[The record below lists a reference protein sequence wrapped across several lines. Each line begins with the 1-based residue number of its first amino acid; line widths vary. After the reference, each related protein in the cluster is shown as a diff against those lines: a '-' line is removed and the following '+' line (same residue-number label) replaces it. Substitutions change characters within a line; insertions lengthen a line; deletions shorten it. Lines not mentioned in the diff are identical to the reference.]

1 MAYLGPRLA
10 PSRIFV
16 PGVSAFRLLGT
27 VGMANMGLAMSRSPL
42 ERLDFDNVALK
53 KLPVDSSEE
62 PGVRQ
67 VKGACFSRVKPQPLT
82 KPRFVA
88 VSHEALAL
96 LGLSGEEVMNDP
108 LGPEYLSG
116 SRVMPGSQPA
126 AHCYCGHQFG
136 QFAGQLGDGAACY
149 LGEVKVPAGQDPELL
164 RENPSGRWE
173 IQVKGAGSTPYSRQ
187 ADGRKVL
194 RSSIRE
200 FLCSEVMYFLGVPT
214 TRAGSVVTSNS
225 RVIRDVYYSGNPRH
239 ERCSVVVRIAPTFL
253 RFGSF
258 EIFKRADEHTGR
270 QGPSYGRDEIRGQ
283 MMDYVI
289 ETFYPDIQR
298 NHPERVERNV
308 AFFREVMLRTAR
320 LVAQWQCV
328 GFCHGVLNTDNMSIL
343 GLTLDY
349 GPYGFMDRFDPDFIC
364 NASDNS
370 GRYSYQAQPA
380 ICRWNLVKLAEAL
393 APELPPDRAEAVMD
407 DYLDLYN
414 GFYLESMRKKL
425 GLLKKDEPEDELLI
439 TELLQTMHNTGSDF
453 TNTFRSLSQI
463 SCPTEGESEGEE
475 ELVRKATDLLL
486 EQRASLEEL
495 KAANKPA
502 MDPRELAMLLS
513 MAQSNPALFQMISD
527 RTSIARQLDRLSK
540 LKDLM
545 ETSQEELKTQQAE
558 EWSRW
563 ITRYRKRLARELQ
576 GQSDVRAAQEE
587 RVRVMDSTNPRVVLR
602 NYIAQ
607 NAIEA
612 AENGDF
618 SEAQRVLKV
627 LEKPFSLQ
635 PGLELPA
642 WVGGGGGGGGE
653 ATKRGERD
661 EGEDQQ
667 QEAASTST
675 ARNPVPYDSR
685 PPAWAHEICV
695 T

>member
-1 MAYLGPRLA
+1 MIRLFCTA
-10 PSRIFV
+10 S
-16 PGVSAFRLLGT
+16 
-27 VGMANMGLAMSRSPL
+27 MNDMGLAMSRSPL
-42 ERLDFDNVALK
+42 ERLHFDNVVLR
-53 KLPVDSSEE
+53 KLPLDTSDE

-67 VKGACFSRVKPQPLT
+67 VKGACFSRVKPQPVT

-116 SRVMPGSQPA
+116 SKVMPGSEPA

-136 QFAGQLGDGAACY
+136 HFAGQLGDGAACY
-149 LGEVKVPAGQDPELL
+149 LGEVLAPPGQDPALL

-173 IQVKGAGSTPYSRQ
+173 IQVKGAGLTPYSRQ

-200 FLCSEVMYFLGVPT
+200 FLCSEVMFFLGIPT
-214 TRAGSVVTSNS
+214 TRAGSVVTSDS
-225 RVIRDVYYSGNPRH
+225 KVVRDVYYSGHPRH
-239 ERCSVVVRIAPTFL
+239 ERCSVVLRIAPTFL

-258 EIFKRADEHTGR
+258 EIFKAPDEETGR
-270 QGPSYGRDEIRGQ
+270 RGPSYGLDEIRSQ

-289 ETFYPDIQR
+289 EMFYPEIQQ
-298 NHPERVERNV
+298 NYPDRVERNV

-393 APELPPDRAEAVMD
+393 APELPPDRAEAVID
-407 DYLDLYN
+407 EYLGLYN
-414 GFYLESMRKKL
+414 GFYLENMRKKL

-439 TELLQTMHNTGSDF
+439 TDLMQTMHNTGADF
-453 TNTFRSLSQI
+453 TNTFRSLSHI
-463 SCPTEGESEGEE
+463 PCPTGGESEGEE
-475 ELVRKATDLLL
+475 DVVKKATELLL
-486 EQRASLEEL
+486 EQCASLEEL
-495 KAANKPA
+495 KAANKPT

-513 MAQSNPALFQMISD
+513 MAQSNPGLFQMISD
-527 RTSIARQLDRLSK
+527 RATIARQLDRLSK

-545 ETSQEELKTQQAE
+545 ETSQEELKTKQAG

-563 ITRYRKRLARELQ
+563 ITRYRKRLARELE
-576 GQSDVRAAQEE
+576 GQSDVQAAQEE
-587 RVRVMDSTNPRVVLR
+587 RVRVMDSTNPRVILR

-618 SEAQRVLKV
+618 SEVQRVLKV
-627 LEKPFSLQ
+627 LEKPFSFQ
-635 PGLELPA
+635 PGLELPT
-642 WVGGGGGGGGE
+642 WVGGGKVTE
-653 ATKRGERD
+653 QGERD
-661 EGEDQQ
+661 EGEEQQ
-667 QEAASTST
+667 PEAASTST
-675 ARNPVPYDSR
+675 ARNPVPYDSK
-685 PPAWAHEICV
+685 PPAWANEICV

>member
-1 MAYLGPRLA
+1 MAYLRPRLG

-16 PGVSAFRLLGT
+16 PLRLLAT
-27 VGMANMGLAMSRSPL
+27 AGMADMGLVTSRSPL
-42 ERLDFDNVALK
+42 ERLDFDNVALRR
-53 KLPVDSSEE
+53 LPLDPSEE
-62 PGVRQ
+62 PGARA
-67 VKGACFSRVKPQPLT
+67 VKGACFSRVRPQPLAA
-82 KPRFVA
+82 PRFVA
-88 VSHEALAL
+88 VSRDALAL
-96 LGLSGEEVMNDP
+96 LGLNGEEVARDP
-108 LGPEYLSG
+108 LAPEYLSG
-116 SRVMPGSQPA
+116 SRIMPGSEPA

-149 LGEVKVPAGQDPELL
+149 LGEVKVPPGQDPELL

-173 IQVKGAGSTPYSRQ
+173 MQVKGAGLTPYSRQ

-200 FLCSEVMYFLGVPT
+200 FLCSEVMHFLGVPT
-214 TRAGSVVTSNS
+214 TRAACVVTSDT
-225 RVIRDVYYSGNPRH
+225 RVVRDVYYSGNPRN
-239 ERCSVVVRIAPTFL
+239 ERCSAVVRIAPTFL

-258 EIFKRADEHTGR
+258 EIFKQADEHTGR

-289 ETFYPDIQR
+289 EMFYPDIQR
-298 NHPERVERNV
+298 DHPDKVERNV
-308 AFFREVMLRTAR
+308 AFFREVTRRTAR
-320 LVAQWQCV
+320 VVAQWQCV

-393 APELPPDRAEAVMD
+393 APELPPDRAEAVLSE
-407 DYLDLYN
+407 YLGLYN
-414 GFYLESMRKKL
+414 SFYLENMRRKL
-425 GLLKKDEPEDELLI
+425 GLLKRDEPEDEMLI
-439 TELLQTMHNTGSDF
+439 TELLQTMHNTGADF
-453 TNTFRSLSQI
+453 TNTFRGLSRI
-463 SCPTEGESEGEE
+463 SCPTEGESEEEE
-475 ELVRKATDLLL
+475 ELVRKATALLL
-486 EQRASLEEL
+486 EQCASLEEL

-527 RTSIARQLDRLSK
+527 RTTISRQLEKLSK
-540 LKDLM
+540 LKDLT
-545 ETSQEELKTQQAE
+545 EAGPDELKTKQAE
-558 EWSRW
+558 DWSRW
-563 ITRYRKRLARELQ
+563 ITRYRKRLSRELE
-576 GQSDVRAAQEE
+576 GQSDVQAVQEE

-612 AENGDF
+612 AEKGDF
-618 SEAQRVLKV
+618 SEVQRVLKV
-627 LEKPFSLQ
+627 LEKPFSSQ
-635 PGLELPA
+635 PGLEFPA
-642 WVGGGGGGGGE
+642 WVDGG
-653 ATKRGERD
+653 APTKQAERD
-661 EGEDQQ
+661 EGEEEEEDDDQQ
-667 QEAASTST
+667 QEAASKST
-675 ARNPVPYDSR
+675 ARIPVPYDSR
-685 PPAWAHEICV
+685 PPAWAREICV

>member
-1 MAYLGPRLA
+1 MAYLGPRLG
-10 PSRIFV
+10 PSRVFLS
-16 PGVSAFRLLGT
+16 GVSALRLLSSA
-27 VGMANMGLAMSRSPL
+27 GMDDMGLAMSRSSL
-42 ERLDFDNVALK
+42 ERLEFDNVALK
-53 KLPVDSSEE
+53 KLPLDPSEE
-62 PGVRQ
+62 EGVRQ
-67 VKGACFSRVKPQPLT
+67 VKGACFSRVTPQPLT

-88 VSHEALAL
+88 VSHQALAL
-96 LGLSGEEVMNDP
+96 LGLDGEEVVNDP

-116 SRVMPGSQPA
+116 SKVMLGSEPA

-149 LGEVKVPAGQDPELL
+149 LGEVKVPSGQDPELL

-173 IQVKGAGSTPYSRQ
+173 IQVKGAGLTPYSRQ

-200 FLCSEVMYFLGVPT
+200 FLCSEAMFFLGVPT
-214 TRAGSVVTSNS
+214 TRAGSVVTSDS
-225 RVIRDVYYSGNPRH
+225 RVIRDVYYNGHARH
-239 ERCSVVVRIAPTFL
+239 ERCSVVLRIAPTFI

-258 EIFKRADEHTGR
+258 EIFKPADEFTGR

-289 ETFYPDIQR
+289 EMFYPEIQQ
-298 NHPERVERNV
+298 NYPDRVERNV
-308 AFFREVMLRTAR
+308 AFFREVVLRTAR

-393 APELPPDRAEAVMD
+393 APELPPDRAEAVLEE
-407 DYLDLYN
+407 YLDLYN
-414 GFYLESMRKKL
+414 RFYLENMRKKL
-425 GLLKKDEPEDELLI
+425 GLLKKEDPEDEIMI
-439 TELLQTMHNTGSDF
+439 TKLLQTMHNTGADF
-453 TNTFRSLSQI
+453 TNTFRSLSLI
-463 SCPTEGESEGEE
+463 SCPTEENSEGEE
-475 ELVRKATDLLL
+475 DSVKKATDLLI
-486 EQRASLEEL
+486 EQCASLEEL
-495 KAANKPA
+495 KAANKPT

-513 MAQSNPALFQMISD
+513 MAQSNPTLFQMISD
-527 RTSIARQLDRLSK
+527 RATIARQLERLGK

-545 ETSQEELKTQQAE
+545 ETTQEELKTKQAE
-558 EWSRW
+558 DWTSW
-563 ITRYRKRLARELQ
+563 ITQYRKRLARELE
-576 GQSDVRAAQEE
+576 GQSDVQAVQEE
-587 RVRVMDSTNPRVVLR
+587 RVRVMDSTNPRVILR

-618 SEAQRVLKV
+618 SEVQRVLKV
-627 LEKPFSLQ
+627 LEKPFSSQ

-642 WVGGGGGGGGE
+642 WVGGGGTSAE
-653 ATKRGERD
+653 GERD
-661 EGEDQQ
+661 EGEEQQ
-667 QEAASTST
+667 QEAATSM
-675 ARNPVPYDSR
+675 ARNPVPYDSK